1 MAKRPKKPEVLSKKQ
16 LSRRR
21 REERHKRILYAL
33 LGVTA
38 FAVILVL
45 GFGFYQEYIAK
56 PSAPVALVHG
66 QPISTRDY
74 QQMVKYRRFE
84 LANQAVMLQDQLSR
98 LDPTK
103 EDEQFLVQYLQQ
115 QIQQLQSQSISLPL
129 QVLDDM
135 IDEQLILQEAARRNI
150 IVTPDEVQQEV
161 EQLFGYERNPPTPTP
176 TPVPTAVVEGETP
189 TPVPTIARMSRE
201 QFEKNYTE
209 YVLTLRKQIGVSED
223 AFRSL
228 FELNVYRSK
237 LQEALAEE
245 VPTTGE
251 QVHARHILVETEEE
265 AQAVLQRLEAGED
278 FAALANELSKD
289 TGTEDGDLGWFPR
302 GQMVTEFEEVAF
314 ALEPGETSQP
324 VETTFGY
331 HIIQVLDRDSDHPLD
346 EAALEQLKSRAL
358 SDWLAEQ
365 RQSDAVERYWS
376 SDKVPPTK

>member
-16 LSRRR
+16 LSRRV
-21 REERHKRILYAL
+21 REERQKRILYTL

-38 FAVILVL
+38 LAVILVL

-84 LANQAVMLQDQLSR
+84 LANQAAMLQDQLSR

-176 TPVPTAVVEGETP
+176 VPTAVVEGETP
-189 TPVPTIARMSRE
+189 TPVPTIAPMSRGE
-201 QFEKNYTE
+201 FEKNYSE
-209 YVLTLRKQIGVSED
+209 YVLTLRQQIGLSEE

-245 VPTTGE
+245 VPTTGD

-265 AQAVLQRLEAGED
+265 AQAVLQRLEAED
-278 FAALANELSKD
+278 FAALANELSMD
-289 TGTEDGDLGWFPR
+289 TGTEDGDLGWFSR

-331 HIIQVLDRDSDHPLD
+331 HIIQVLDRDPDHTLD
-346 EAALEQLKSRAL
+346 ETALEQLKSSAL

-365 RQSDAVERYWS
+365 RQSDAVERHWS
-376 SDKVPPTK
+376 SDKVPPTQ